1 MGVSYL
7 NSFLEVA
14 TNFLS
19 YFIGE
24 SVSEFWEDM
33 LIDDG
38 PHEFVI

>member
-1 MGVSYL
+1 MQGNIPIRDREIPMGVSYL

-24 SVSEFWEDM
+24 SVSKF
-33 LIDDG
+33 G
-38 PHEFVI
+38 